1 MQNILKKRRIIDR
14 LRTES
19 TTMNAPQ
26 SARPNQTSIWHRP
39 EVLLILLSIA
49 MPLSFSTWQAL
60 LNNFAIEQAHFTGL
74 EIGILQ
80 SLREVP
86 GFLAFGVIFL
96 LLVMREQPLA
106 MLALIL
112 LGLGTA
118 ATGFFPSELGL
129 YVTTV
134 VMSVGFHYFETL
146 RQSLA
151 LQWMDVGKAPQALG
165 RMASAAA
172 FAGLLVF
179 GMIWLTQ
186 DILAINM
193 VWVYLAGGSL
203 TVALTTFCWL
213 AFPRFKGKAE
223 QHKHL
228 LVRKR
233 YWLYYALT
241 FLWGARRQIFVVFA
255 GFLMVEKFGFD
266 AGSMSLMF
274 LTTSA
279 MAIWFSPKVGR
290 LIARLGERRVLIVE
304 YSGLI
309 IVFLAYA
316 FVDTAWIAVGLY
328 LLDHLFFAMSFAS
341 KTYFQKIADPQDIA
355 STSGVSFTINH
366 IAAVVIPV
374 VFGYIWVTDHSLVFL
389 AGAGMAAGSLGLAL
403 MIPRDPERGRETI
416 FSEPGGQ
423 LADVPV
429 GE

>member
-1 MQNILKKRRIIDR
+1 
-14 LRTES
+14 
-19 TTMNAPQ
+19 MNTPMN
-26 SARPNQTSIWHRP
+26 SPKPSLWPNSSFWKRP

-60 LNNFAIEQAHFTGL
+60 LNNFAIERAQFTGA

-86 GFLAFGVIFL
+86 GFLAFSVIFL
-96 LLVMREQPLA
+96 LLFVREQPLA
-106 MLALIL
+106 LMALVV
-112 LGLGTA
+112 LGAGTA
-118 ATGFFPSELGL
+118 ATGFFPSEMGL

-134 VMSVGFHYFETL
+134 VMSIGFHYFETL

-151 LQWMDVGKAPQALG
+151 LQWLDVDKAPVALG
-165 RMASAAA
+165 RMVSAGSFAGMVA
-172 FAGLLVF
+172 FAL
-179 GMIWLTQ
+179 IWLSL
-186 DILAINM
+186 DVLAFDM
-193 VWVYLAGGSL
+193 VWVYVAGGGL
-203 TVALTTFCWL
+203 TVVVTIWCWL
-213 AFPRFKGKAE
+213 AFPRFQGHAE

-228 LVRKR
+228 VLRKR

-255 GFLMVEKFGFD
+255 GFLMVEKFGFN
-266 AGSMSLMF
+266 AGAMSLMF
-274 LTTSA
+274 LATSA

-290 LIARLGERRVLIVE
+290 LIGRLGERRVLIIE
-304 YSGLI
+304 YAGLI
-309 IVFLAYA
+309 FVFLAYA
-316 FVDTAWIAVGLY
+316 FVNNATLAVGLY

-374 VFGYIWVTDHSLVFL
+374 VFGHLWVSDHSLVFL
-389 AGAGMAAGSLGLAL
+389 AGAGMAAGSLGLAFL
-403 MIPRDPERGRETI
+403 IPHNPTRGRETVL
-416 FSEPGGQ
+416 SAP
-423 LADVPV
+423 LAAVAPEASV

>member
-1 MQNILKKRRIIDR
+1 
-14 LRTES
+14 
-19 TTMNAPQ
+19 MNKPQ
-26 SARPNQTSIWHRP
+26 SPLWHRP
-39 EVLLILLSIA
+39 ELFLIVLSIA
-49 MPLSFSTWQAL
+49 LPLSFSTWQAL
-60 LNNFAIEQAHFTGL
+60 LNNFAIERAQFTGA

-80 SLREVP
+80 SLREIP

-96 LLVMREQPLA
+96 LLFVREQPLA
-106 MLALIL
+106 LMSLML
-112 LGLGTA
+112 LGVGTA

-151 LQWMDVGKAPQALG
+151 LQWLDVDKAPQALG
-165 RMASAAA
+165 RMVSAGSFAGMVA
-172 FAGLLVF
+172 FAL
-179 GMIWLTQ
+179 IWLTL
-186 DILAINM
+186 DVLKIDM

-203 TVALTTFCWL
+203 TAALTIWCWL
-213 AFPRFKGKAE
+213 AFPRFQGKAE

-228 LVRKR
+228 VVRKR
-233 YWLYYALT
+233 YWLFYALT

-266 AGSMSLMF
+266 AASMSLMF
-274 LTTSA
+274 LATSA

-290 LIARLGERRVLIVE
+290 MIARLGERRVLIIE

-309 IVFLAYA
+309 GVFLAYA
-316 FVDTAWIAVGLY
+316 FVDNAWVAVGLY

-374 VFGYIWVTDHSLVFL
+374 VFGYIWVTDHTLVFL
-389 AGAGMAAGSLGLAL
+389 AGAGMAAGSLALAL
-403 MIPRDPERGRETI
+403 MIPRDPQRGRETI
-416 FSEPGGQ
+416 FSLPKLET
-423 LADVPV
+423 ADAVV

>member
-1 MQNILKKRRIIDR
+1 M
-14 LRTES
+14 
-19 TTMNAPQ
+19 
-26 SARPNQTSIWHRP
+26 
-39 EVLLILLSIA
+39 SIA
-49 MPLSFSTWQAL
+49 LPLSFSTWQAL
-60 LNNFAIEQAHFTGL
+60 LNNFAIERAQFTGV

-86 GFLAFGVIFL
+86 GFLAFGVVFL
-96 LLVMREQPLA
+96 LLFLREQPLA
-106 MLALIL
+106 FLSLLL

-118 ATGFFPSELGL
+118 ATGFFPSEMGL

-134 VMSVGFHYFETL
+134 IMSIGFHYFETL

-151 LQWMDVGKAPQALG
+151 LQWLDKDVAPIAMG
-165 RMASAAA
+165 RMVSAGS
-172 FAGLLVF
+172 FAGLIAFAL
-179 GMIWLTQ
+179 IWLTLEVLHV
-186 DILAINM
+186 DMI
-193 VWVYLAGGSL
+193 WVYMTGGGL
-203 TVALTTFCWL
+203 TVLVTVWCWL
-213 AFPRFKGKAE
+213 AFPSFKGKAE

-228 LVRKR
+228 VLRKR

-255 GFLMVEKFGFD
+255 GFLMVEKFGFN
-266 AGSMSLMF
+266 AAAMSLMF
-274 LTTSA
+274 LATSA

-290 LIARLGERRVLIVE
+290 LIARLGERRVLILE

-309 IVFLAYA
+309 AVFLAYA
-316 FVDTAWIAVGLY
+316 FVDNAWLAVGLY

-374 VFGYIWVTDHSLVFL
+374 VFGQIWVSDHSWVFL
-389 AGAGMAAGSLGLAL
+389 AGAVMAGCSLAL
-403 MIPRDPERGRETI
+403 AFLIPHDPSQGRETLI
-416 FSEPGGQ
+416 SARR
-423 LADVPV
+423 LDALKVPV